1 MVMLMIRSNKNFAV
15 DLTEKELERYDR
27 QLMIKGWGVEG
38 QKKLK
43 SACVAVV
50 GVGGLGSP
58 TAIYLAVA
66 GVGEL
71 ILIDNDIVELNNL
84 NRQILHW
91 DQDIGV
97 FKVKSAEKKL
107 QKLNPNV
114 KVKAIWEELTKD
126 NVTRLIK
133 GAHVVVDA
141 LDNFKTRYV
150 LNEACVRLNIP
161 LVHAGVYGF
170 TGQLTTILP
179 GKGPCLRCIFPKPPV
194 EIKKFPIVGAT
205 PGIIGS
211 MEALEVIKLIT
222 GIGAPLVGKL
232 LIFDGEDFTIEVVK
246 IERNENCPICGE
258 T

>member
-1 MVMLMIRSNKNFAV
+1 MVESIDDFTV
-15 DLTEKELERYDR
+15 ELTEEEIERYDR
-27 QLMIKGWGVEG
+27 QLKIKGWDVEG

-43 SACVAVV
+43 GACVAVV

-58 TAIYLAVA
+58 TAIYLAAA

-91 DQDIGV
+91 NQDIGV

-114 KVKAIWEELTKD
+114 KVKAIREELTED
-126 NVTRLIK
+126 NVTSLIK

-141 LDNFKTRYV
+141 LDNFKTRYI

-179 GKGPCLRCIFPKPPV
+179 RKGPCLRCIFPKPPV
-194 EIKKFPIVGAT
+194 EMEKFPIVGVT

-222 GIGAPLVGKL
+222 GIGTPLVGRL

-246 IERNENCPICGE
+246 IERDENCPICGE